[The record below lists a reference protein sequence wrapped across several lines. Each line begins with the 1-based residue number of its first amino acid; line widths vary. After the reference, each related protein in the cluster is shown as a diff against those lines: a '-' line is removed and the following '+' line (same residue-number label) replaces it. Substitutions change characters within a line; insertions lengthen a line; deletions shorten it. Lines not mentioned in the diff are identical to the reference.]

1 MVLYTI
7 GHSIRPMEEFLGLL
21 KDYRIAV
28 LVDVRAFPV
37 SQRNP
42 HFHHENLRTVLPEA
56 GVEYVWMGK
65 ELGGYR
71 KGTEGLGERSPNKG
85 WKTEG
90 FRIYADYMMTEG
102 FRTAAATLLELA
114 REQTL
119 AYMCA
124 EKLPRQCHRQ
134 LLSDYL
140 HTLGHEVRHIIE
152 HDVVQTHELT
162 YLARV
167 KEGVLTYPHF
177 EEPSTPLLP
186 F

>member
-7 GHSIRPMEEFLGLL
+7 GHSI
-21 KDYRIAV
+21 
-28 LVDVRAFPV
+28 
-37 SQRNP
+37 
-42 HFHHENLRTVLPEA
+42 
-56 GVEYVWMGK
+56 
-65 ELGGYR
+65 
-71 KGTEGLGERSPNKG
+71 
-85 WKTEG
+85 
-90 FRIYADYMMTEG
+90 
-102 FRTAAATLLELA
+102 
-114 REQTL
+114 
-119 AYMCA
+119 
-124 EKLPRQCHRQ
+124 RQ

-162 YLARV
+162 YFARV